1 MGTIRRTR
9 ITKNIVDGMQ
19 PGDIIRDTD
28 ITGFGVRR
36 QRGAPVYFLQK
47 RVNRRTR
54 WIALG
59 THGQGCTVETARKVA
74 FTKLGEIAEGKDPA
88 ETRAIDRNRS
98 SIAEIV
104 PQFMALH
111 GPKLKPRTREEY
123 VRIFRVQIVP
133 AFGKRRIDDLSQIDV
148 TKFQADRADTKSGA
162 NFALACLSKLMN
174 WAETA
179 GFRPRGT
186 NPCKGVQKFRVSHR
200 QRFLSED
207 EFKRLGA
214 VLSAL
219 DESGEE
225 GVYVVAAIRLLL
237 LTGARLSEILTL
249 KWDFVDLQRKLL
261 LLPDSKTGQ
270 KSIRLNDAAV
280 DVLKNL
286 PQITSNP
293 YVLPG
298 RMEGEHLVNLQ
309 KPWRRIRKAA
319 GLETVRIHD
328 LRHSFAS
335 VAAASGASLQMIGK
349 LLGHTNPQTTARYAH
364 LADQPVQSLNDEVG
378 GWIAKVT
385 GHKTK
390 TAAQALAENET
401 EFERLRN
408 LLAEAELLK
417 ADKQ

>member
-1 MGTIRRTR
+1 MGEIRRAR
-9 ITKNIVDGMQ
+9 ITKSVVDSMQ
-19 PGDIIRDTD
+19 PGDIIRDTE

-47 RVNRRTR
+47 RVHRRTR

-59 THGQGCTVETARKVA
+59 THGQGCTVEAARKAA

-88 ETRAIDRNRS
+88 EKRAIDRNRS
-98 SIAEIV
+98 SIAEVV

-123 VRIFRVQIVP
+123 ERIFRVQIVP
-133 AFGKRRIDDLSQIDV
+133 AFGKRRIDDLHQTDI
-148 TKFQADRADTKSGA
+148 TKFQAERAGTKSGA
-162 NFALACLSKLMN
+162 NFAVACLSKLMN

-179 GFRPRGT
+179 GFRPKGS
-186 NPCKGVQKFRVSHR
+186 NPCRGVDKFRVNHR

-207 EFKRLGA
+207 EFRRLGA
-214 VLSAL
+214 VLTAL
-219 DESGEE
+219 DEEQEE
-225 GVYVVAAIRLLL
+225 GLYVVAAIRLLL

-249 KWDFVDLQRKLL
+249 QWSYVDLQRKLL

-270 KSIRLNDAAV
+270 KSIRLNDAAI
-280 DVLKNL
+280 DVLKHL
-286 PQITSNP
+286 PQVKGNP

-298 RMEGEHLVNLQ
+298 RREGEHLVNLQ

-319 GLETVRIHD
+319 GLEDVRIHD

-364 LADQPVQSLNDEVG
+364 LADQPTQNLNDEVG
-378 GWIAKVT
+378 GWIAKAT
-385 GHKTK
+385 GHKK
-390 TAAQALAENET
+390 QSEAQALAGDDAELQ
-401 EFERLRN
+401 RLRS
-408 LLAEAELLK
+408 LLAEAERLK
-417 ADKQ
+417 AKQP